1 MNARRLRSAAVALG
15 VAAGLALASGPAQA
29 EKVLRIVPHANLKNL
44 DPIWTTAY
52 ITRNHGYMVYDTLF
66 ASDANLEIQP
76 QMVGDWSVSDDGL
89 TYTFSLRDG
98 LMWHDGDPVTA
109 ADCVASIKRW
119 GRRDGMGQ
127 KLIQFTKELVAV
139 DDRTF
144 TLTLNEPYGLVL
156 ASLGKISSNTPFMMK
171 KEHAEVDAFEQVP
184 EVIGSGPFKFK
195 KDEWVPGSKVVY
207 VKNEDY
213 VPRSEPASA
222 AAGGKVVK
230 VDRVEWV
237 YIPDPATTM
246 NALVNGEVDLWETPA
261 VDMVPLLEQQE
272 AIELA
277 VIDPLGT
284 QGWLRPNHLHF
295 PFNHPS
301 ARRAL
306 LYAVNQEDYL
316 RAIVGDPKLY
326 RVCPAYFICG
336 TPNESSAG
344 VEALEA
350 VDLDKARALLK
361 EAGYNGETIILMQP
375 TDIPVLNTAS
385 LVTAQVL
392 RDIGMDVE
400 VQAMDWSTL
409 TSRRA
414 ETKAPADGGWNV
426 FHTYATGADATSPIA
441 NIGVSGG
448 GVETAW
454 FGWPTDAKTEELR
467 DMFAR
472 EADPAKQ
479 KAIIDD
485 LQGRLF
491 EEVVPYVNYGQ
502 WFQPVAWRK
511 ELSGVLVSPV
521 PFFWNIEKN

>member
-29 EKVLRIVPHANLKNL
+29 ETVLRIVPHANLKNL

-230 VDRVEWV
+230 VDRVEWI

-479 KAIIDD
+479 KAIIDE